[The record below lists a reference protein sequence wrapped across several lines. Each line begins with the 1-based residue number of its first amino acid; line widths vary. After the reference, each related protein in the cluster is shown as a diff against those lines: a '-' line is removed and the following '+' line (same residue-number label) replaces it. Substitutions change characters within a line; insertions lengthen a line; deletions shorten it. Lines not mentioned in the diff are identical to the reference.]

1 MQLALSAT
9 PGTTQKAIGEVVE
22 NLLISKIFAKSDE
35 DADVKRYIH
44 NREEDV
50 ILVKQT
56 EAIVLIERLLD
67 GIITPFLEKLR
78 SSGAIPNIRGSIPT
92 ITSQRLRD
100 AQKEYNDRVGN
111 VNNNLTFV
119 FRVVCLLI
127 LQEDDVSACR
137 VV

>member
-50 ILVKQT
+50 ILVIKP
-56 EAIVLIERLLD
+56 R
-67 GIITPFLEKLR
+67 R
-78 SSGAIPNIRGSIPT
+78 
-92 ITSQRLRD
+92 
-100 AQKEYNDRVGN
+100 
-111 VNNNLTFV
+111 
-119 FRVVCLLI
+119 
-127 LQEDDVSACR
+127 
-137 VV
+137 